1 MKKLIILYLS
11 IFVVTLFVITNYN
24 CIIFEFSE
32 LFLLQNLVF
41 AIVFTIGLASL
52 NLFILK
58 KKPYSLYLFL
68 FAGTYL
74 IFSVINDRLSLDLL
88 DIIYFAAIAL
98 LLMLL
103 IYIPYSM
110 TPSGNKALEESIER
124 SLGGLPFL
132 YLSGLD
138 SIAEDSMV
146 LIVIVANQLLIKKD
160 RTTVLQTIELSKIK
174 SIKPLSE
181 NTITE
186 KEKSIIARAL
196 AGGLIFGV
204 IGAVVGG
211 MSGIG
216 TKKEMKTEH
225 FIKIVLNDDTE
236 VLLAPYMNN
245 PENTKYLT
253 DKFEKYLKQ

>member
-11 IFVVTLFVITNYN
+11 IFVITLFVITNYN
-24 CIIFEFSE
+24 SIIFEFSE

-52 NLFILK
+52 HFFILK
-58 KKPYSLYLFL
+58 KKPYYLYLFL
-68 FAGTYL
+68 FAGIYL
-74 IFSVINDRLSLDLL
+74 IFSVIYGLSSFDLL
-88 DIIYFAAIAL
+88 DIIYSAGIAL

-132 YLSGLD
+132 YLSGLN
-138 SIAEDSMV
+138 SIEEDSMV
-146 LIVIVANQLLIKKD
+146 LIVIVANQLVIKKD
-160 RTTVLQTIELSKIK
+160 KTTILKTIELNEIK

-186 KEKSIIARAL
+186 KEKSVIARAL

-204 IGAVVGG
+204 VGAVVGG

-225 FIKIVLNDDTE
+225 FIKITLNDGTE
-236 VLLAPYMNN
+236 ILIAPYMNN

-253 DKFEKYLKQ
+253 DKFDEYLKQ